1 MSDNTIIL
9 NINDT
14 AIHFNVST
22 NAHERLIDEMKADSK
37 VVPMHNFLMRTVE
50 AESKEALAPFLKNPS
65 STMEIG
71 GKVLEEFSPKL
82 RITVGE

>member
-1 MSDNTIIL
+1 MDNNKTTL

-14 AIHFNVST
+14 VIHFNVT
-22 NAHERLIDEMKADSK
+22 TTAHERLIDEMKADSK
-37 VVPMHNFLMRTVE
+37 VVPMHNFLMRTVD